1 MEGGVT
7 PADTEGPKAPEIA
20 ELRSMYR
27 DAMDLTEFAR
37 RQAEI
42 DDDYYNGNQLTR
54 EEKAELAKR
63 GQPDIVIN
71 RVRPAVNGTLGVLK
85 QGATDPRAYPR
96 TPKDEDSADV
106 ASKVLQFIADKNR
119 FDDLKI
125 SVARDYLIR
134 GTCAAIVEADED
146 LQITMQEIAAEEF
159 FADPRSRREDFSD
172 ARYMGVAKWQYADD
186 VVAMYPDAKRDVEGS
201 LTDSGALIDDL
212 NRDRPQ
218 DASSTVSWVDKKKR
232 RVMVVEMYHREG
244 SEWRRCVFHSGGT
257 LAYGVS
263 PYVDDKKRPCNPI
276 VAQSC
281 YIDRDNNRYG
291 IVRDM
296 RGPQDEINKRRSKLL
311 HLINASQIQ
320 AVDPSAVEVD
330 SGTARK
336 EAARPDGVIPYG
348 WQKVPT
354 TDMAAGQANLLVEAK
369 MEIERIGPNPAVLGR
384 EGENASGRANLVR
397 QQAGLTEQAIV
408 YGGVEIW
415 ELRVYEQMWNRA
427 RQFWTAP
434 QYVRVTDDEG
444 APQFVGINQPKG
456 QPMQDPN
463 TGEMVEGPP
472 IIDPNTG
479 ASVLGYNNSLA
490 EMDVDIILDTTP
502 NTANVAQEQFAV
514 MAELAKVYGPQAVP
528 FELMV
533 SLSSLPGKR
542 EIMDKMK
549 SKADESGQAQQ
560 QVVQLQQQMVE
571 LEAQLKQAEIANKQ
585 ANTELTQAKTE
596 TEMHRAALGDRQQN
610 LSEFNAQMMAEKA
623 QFDAMNAAAG
633 QQSGVPQGQA

>member
-1 MEGGVT
+1 MTEQEQ
-7 PADTEGPKAPEIA
+7 PEGPKAPEIA
-20 ELRSMYR
+20 ELRAMYR

-54 EEKAELAKR
+54 EEKAELSKR

-85 QGATDPRAYPR
+85 AGSTDPRAYPR
-96 TPKDEDSADV
+96 TPKDEDSADI
-106 ASKVLQFIADKNR
+106 ATKVLQFIADRNR

-146 LQITMQEIAAEEF
+146 LQITMQEISSEEF

-172 ARYMGVAKWQYADD
+172 ARYMGIAKWQYADD
-186 VVAMYPDAKRDVEGS
+186 VIRMYPDAKTDVEGS
-201 LTDSGALIDDL
+201 LSDSGALIDDL
-212 NRDRPQ
+212 NQDRPQ

-263 PYVDDKKRPCNPI
+263 PYLDDKKRPCNPI

-330 SGTARK
+330 SNTARK

-408 YGGVEIW
+408 YGGVEVW
-415 ELRVYEQMWNRA
+415 ELRAYEQMWNRA

-434 QYVRVTDDEG
+434 QYIRITDDEG
-444 APQFVGINQPKG
+444 APQFVGINQPQMAQGPDG
-456 QPMQDPN
+456 QPMADM
-463 TGEMVEGPP
+463 TGQP
-472 IIDPNTG
+472 I
-479 ASVLGYNNSLA
+479 VLGYENALA

-502 NTANVAQEQFAV
+502 DTANMAAEQFAV

-528 FELMV
+528 FEMMLQ
-533 SLSSLPGKR
+533 LSSIPGKR

-549 SKADESGQAQQ
+549 AKADEGGQAQQ

-571 LEAQLKQAEIANKQ
+571 LEAALKQAEIANKQ

-596 TEMHRAALGDRQQN
+596 TEMHRAALGDRQQS

-633 QQSGVPQGQA
+633 QMQTGVPQGQA

>member
-1 MEGGVT
+1 
-7 PADTEGPKAPEIA
+7 
-20 ELRSMYR
+20 
-27 DAMDLTEFAR
+27 
-37 RQAEI
+37 
-42 DDDYYNGNQLTR
+42 
-54 EEKAELAKR
+54 
-63 GQPDIVIN
+63 
-71 RVRPAVNGTLGVLK
+71 
-85 QGATDPRAYPR
+85 
-96 TPKDEDSADV
+96 
-106 ASKVLQFIADKNR
+106 
-119 FDDLKI
+119 
-125 SVARDYLIR
+125 
-134 GTCAAIVEADED
+134 
-146 LQITMQEIAAEEF
+146 
-159 FADPRSRREDFSD
+159 
-172 ARYMGVAKWQYADD
+172 MGVAKWQYADD
-186 VVAMYPDAKRDVEGS
+186 VIRMYPDAKTDVEGS

-212 NRDRPQ
+212 NQDRPQ

-444 APQFVGINQPKG
+444 APQFVGINQPKVAQDPMTG
-456 QPMQDPN
+456 QPMADPM
-463 TGEMVEGPP
+463 TGQPV
-472 IIDPNTG
+472 I
-479 ASVLGYNNSLA
+479 LGYENSLA

-571 LEAQLKQAEIANKQ
+571 LEAALKQAEIANKQ

-633 QQSGVPQGQA
+633 QQTGVPQGQA

>member
-1 MEGGVT
+1 MTEQEQ
-7 PADTEGPKAPEIA
+7 PEGPKAPEIA
-20 ELRSMYR
+20 ELRAMYR

-54 EEKAELAKR
+54 EEKAELSKR

-85 QGATDPRAYPR
+85 AGSTDPRAYPR
-96 TPKDEDSADV
+96 TPKDEDSADI
-106 ASKVLQFIADKNR
+106 ATKVLQFIADRNR

-146 LQITMQEIAAEEF
+146 LQITMQEISSEEF

-172 ARYMGVAKWQYADD
+172 ARYMGIAKWQYADD
-186 VVAMYPDAKRDVEGS
+186 VTAMYPDAKRDVEGS
-201 LTDSGALIDDL
+201 LSDSGALIDDL
-212 NRDRPQ
+212 NQDRPQ

-244 SEWRRCVFHSGGT
+244 SEWRRCVFHAGGT

-330 SGTARK
+330 SNTARK

-408 YGGVEIW
+408 YGGVEVW
-415 ELRVYEQMWNRA
+415 ELRAYEQMWNRA

-434 QYVRVTDDEG
+434 QYIRITDDEG
-444 APQFVGINQPKG
+444 APQFVGINQPQMAQGPDG
-456 QPMQDPN
+456 QPMADM
-463 TGEMVEGPP
+463 TGQP
-472 IIDPNTG
+472 I
-479 ASVLGYNNSLA
+479 VLGYENALA

-502 NTANVAQEQFAV
+502 DTANMAAEQFAV

-528 FELMV
+528 FEMMLQ
-533 SLSSLPGKR
+533 LSSIPGKR

-549 SKADESGQAQQ
+549 AKADEGGQAQQ

-571 LEAQLKQAEIANKQ
+571 LEAALKQAEIANKQ

-596 TEMHRAALGDRQQN
+596 TEMHRAALGDRQQS

-633 QQSGVPQGQA
+633 QMQTGVPQGQA

>member
-7 PADTEGPKAPEIA
+7 PAPQAEGPKAPEIA

-106 ASKVLQFIADKNR
+106 ASKVLQFIADRNR

-146 LQITMQEIAAEEF
+146 LQITMQEIASEEF

-186 VVAMYPDAKRDVEGS
+186 VIRMYPDAKRDVEGS

-212 NRDRPQ
+212 NQDRPQ

-444 APQFVGINQPKG
+444 APQFVGINQPKVAQDPMTG
-456 QPMQDPN
+456 QPMADPM
-463 TGEMVEGPP
+463 TGQPV
-472 IIDPNTG
+472 I
-479 ASVLGYNNSLA
+479 LGYENSLA

-571 LEAQLKQAEIANKQ
+571 LEAALKQAEIANKQ

-596 TEMHRAALGDRQQN
+596 TEMHRAALGDRQQS
-610 LSEFNAQMMAEKA
+610 LSEFNAQMMADKA

-633 QQSGVPQGQA
+633 QQTGVPQGQA

>member
-1 MEGGVT
+1 VT
-7 PADTEGPKAPEIA
+7 EQEQPEGPKAPEIA
-20 ELRSMYR
+20 ELRAMYR

-54 EEKAELAKR
+54 EEKAELSKR

-85 QGATDPRAYPR
+85 AGSTDPRAYPR
-96 TPKDEDSADV
+96 TPKDEDSADI
-106 ASKVLQFIADKNR
+106 ATKVLQFIADRNR

-146 LQITMQEIAAEEF
+146 LQITMQEISSEEF

-172 ARYMGVAKWQYADD
+172 ARYMGIAKWQYADD
-186 VVAMYPDAKRDVEGS
+186 VTAMYPDAKRDVEGS
-201 LTDSGALIDDL
+201 LSDSGALIDDL
-212 NRDRPQ
+212 NQDRPQ

-244 SEWRRCVFHSGGT
+244 SEWRRCVFHAGGT

-330 SGTARK
+330 SNTARK

-408 YGGVEIW
+408 YGGVEVW
-415 ELRVYEQMWNRA
+415 ELRAYEQMWNRA

-434 QYVRVTDDEG
+434 QYIRITDDEG
-444 APQFVGINQPKG
+444 APQFVGINQPQMAQGPDG
-456 QPMQDPN
+456 QPMADM
-463 TGEMVEGPP
+463 TGQP
-472 IIDPNTG
+472 I
-479 ASVLGYNNSLA
+479 VLGYENALA

-502 NTANVAQEQFAV
+502 DTANMAAEQFAV

-528 FELMV
+528 FEMMLQ
-533 SLSSLPGKR
+533 LSSIPGKR

-549 SKADESGQAQQ
+549 AKADEGGQAQQ

-571 LEAQLKQAEIANKQ
+571 LEAALKQAEIANKQ

-596 TEMHRAALGDRQQN
+596 TEMHRAALGDRQQS

-633 QQSGVPQGQA
+633 QMQTGVPQGQA

>member
-20 ELRSMYR
+20 ELRAMYR

-54 EEKAELAKR
+54 EEKAELSKR

-146 LQITMQEIAAEEF
+146 LQITMQEIASEEF

-172 ARYMGVAKWQYADD
+172 ARYMGIAKWQYADD
-186 VVAMYPDAKRDVEGS
+186 VIRMYPDAKTDVEGS

-212 NRDRPQ
+212 NQDRPQ

-444 APQFVGINQPKG
+444 APQFVGINQPKVAQGPDG
-456 QPMQDPN
+456 QPMADMMGQ
-463 TGEMVEGPP
+463 P
-472 IIDPNTG
+472 II
-479 ASVLGYNNSLA
+479 LGYENSLA

-596 TEMHRAALGDRQQN
+596 TEMHRAALGDRQQS

-633 QQSGVPQGQA
+633 QQTGVPQGQA

>member
-7 PADTEGPKAPEIA
+7 PAPQAEGPKAPEIA
-20 ELRSMYR
+20 ELRAMYR

-54 EEKAELAKR
+54 EEKAELSKR

-85 QGATDPRAYPR
+85 AGSTDPRAYPR
-96 TPKDEDSADV
+96 TPKDEDSADI
-106 ASKVLQFIADKNR
+106 ATKVLQFIADRNR

-146 LQITMQEIAAEEF
+146 LQITMQEISSEEF

-172 ARYMGVAKWQYADD
+172 ARYMGIAKWQYADD
-186 VVAMYPDAKRDVEGS
+186 VIRMYPDAKTDVEGS
-201 LTDSGALIDDL
+201 LSDSGALIDDL
-212 NRDRPQ
+212 NQDRPQ

-263 PYVDDKKRPCNPI
+263 PYLDDKKRPCNPI

-330 SGTARK
+330 SNTARK

-408 YGGVEIW
+408 YGGVEVW
-415 ELRVYEQMWNRA
+415 ELRAYEQMWNRA

-434 QYVRVTDDEG
+434 QYIRITDDEG
-444 APQFVGINQPKG
+444 APQFVGINQPQMAQGPDG
-456 QPMQDPN
+456 QPMADM
-463 TGEMVEGPP
+463 TGQP
-472 IIDPNTG
+472 I
-479 ASVLGYNNSLA
+479 VLGYENALA

-502 NTANVAQEQFAV
+502 DTANMAAEQFAV

-528 FELMV
+528 FEMMLQ
-533 SLSSLPGKR
+533 LSSIPGKR

-549 SKADESGQAQQ
+549 AKADEGGQAQQ

-571 LEAQLKQAEIANKQ
+571 LEAALKQAEIANKQ

-596 TEMHRAALGDRQQN
+596 TEMHRAALGDRQQS
-610 LSEFNAQMMAEKA
+610 LSEFNAQVMAEKA

>member
-1 MEGGVT
+1 
-7 PADTEGPKAPEIA
+7 
-20 ELRSMYR
+20 
-27 DAMDLTEFAR
+27 
-37 RQAEI
+37 
-42 DDDYYNGNQLTR
+42 
-54 EEKAELAKR
+54 
-63 GQPDIVIN
+63 
-71 RVRPAVNGTLGVLK
+71 
-85 QGATDPRAYPR
+85 
-96 TPKDEDSADV
+96 
-106 ASKVLQFIADKNR
+106 
-119 FDDLKI
+119 
-125 SVARDYLIR
+125 
-134 GTCAAIVEADED
+134 
-146 LQITMQEIAAEEF
+146 
-159 FADPRSRREDFSD
+159 
-172 ARYMGVAKWQYADD
+172 
-186 VVAMYPDAKRDVEGS
+186 
-201 LTDSGALIDDL
+201 
-212 NRDRPQ
+212 
-218 DASSTVSWVDKKKR
+218 
-232 RVMVVEMYHREG
+232 
-244 SEWRRCVFHSGGT
+244 
-257 LAYGVS
+257 
-263 PYVDDKKRPCNPI
+263 
-276 VAQSC
+276 
-281 YIDRDNNRYG
+281 
-291 IVRDM
+291 
-296 RGPQDEINKRRSKLL
+296 
-311 HLINASQIQ
+311 
-320 AVDPSAVEVD
+320 
-330 SGTARK
+330 
-336 EAARPDGVIPYG
+336 VIPYG

-560 QVVQLQQQMVE
+560 QVVQLQQQMVQ
-571 LEAQLKQAEIANKQ
+571 LEAALKQAQVEK
-585 ANTELTQAKTE
+585 TQAEAGLTEAKTQ
-596 TEMHRAALGDRQQN
+596 TEMHRAALGDRQQS